1 MAMNDFS
8 ISHGSWKKGAL
19 AAVGGV
25 IKYVV
30 VPILIVLGM
39 ITVMERAGVE
49 ELIESLGLRS
59 LVMQVAILGE
69 VVAALSFFR
78 GFYPKGSLSRMT
90 FGVISMAAAGVWL
103 WTIVKGGDIALTSGS
118 WTWGSGTR
126 ASCCCSSLQ
135 WHCAED
141 TMLQRCSH
149 IARSGLTR
157 CSQHELEHRAYGDG
171 AF

>member
-59 LVMQVAILGE
+59 LVMQVAILGG

-103 WTIVKGGDIALTSGS
+103 WTIVKGGDIALTSGQLDLGVRYTS
-118 WTWGSGTR
+118 IVLLLLVAVALRGGYYV
-126 ASCCCSSLQ
+126 
-135 WHCAED
+135 AEMLSHRKEWLD
-141 TMLQRCSH
+141 TL
-149 IARSGLTR
+149 
-157 CSQHELEHRAYGDG
+157 
-171 AF
+171 

>member
-103 WTIVKGGDIALTSGS
+103 WTIVKGGDIALTSGELDLGVRYTS
-118 WTWGSGTR
+118 IVLLLLVAVALRGGYYV
-126 ASCCCSSLQ
+126 
-135 WHCAED
+135 AEMLSHRKEWLD
-141 TMLQRCSH
+141 TL
-149 IARSGLTR
+149 
-157 CSQHELEHRAYGDG
+157 
-171 AF
+171 